1 MYGFEQKI
9 SGRKG
14 ISMIDIKDVSLNLN
28 KRDFGS
34 CFPETAGRENL
45 WSGGKQWKWKDDVD
59 EMCLWIYSPNI
70 RNRVS

>member
-1 MYGFEQKI
+1 
-9 SGRKG
+9 
-14 ISMIDIKDVSLNLN
+14 MIDIKDVSLNLN
-28 KRDFGS
+28 KRQILDHVS
-34 CFPETAGRENL
+34 LKLPGRENL